1 MKEKIIETL
10 VEYTTEA
17 FSVKPI
23 VDDSS
28 SGYEIFLTSE
38 SDYQS
43 MYENARFPTS
53 YRIIYTVVSNDF
65 LETFIK

>member
-1 MKEKIIETL
+1 LKETIIEKL

-38 SDYQS
+38 EDYHR
-43 MYENARFPTS
+43 MYQNANFPTT